1 MSDNRSRHDR
11 LAVRLSLIISRLMA
25 GESLSLKTLSDEFGV
40 TERTLQRDFHQRL
53 VHLDLE
59 YRNGRYSLRRQ
70 SSPGAIPEM
79 LSFIQN
85 TGIARILPLR
95 NGRLITCL
103 TDNQEPSPCLIWL
116 PAPDITA
123 TFPECFS
130 QLILAIRQCIH
141 ISLMTERWYGTL
153 LEDNNLSY
161 SVQTG
166 YAGGG
171 DGNSGS
177 TGYATLNYRGGYGNA
192 NIGYSHSDDIKQLYY
207 GVSGGVLAHANGVT
221 LGQPLNDTVV
231 LVKAPGAK
239 DAKVENQTG
248 VRTDWRGYAV
258 LPYATEYRENRV
270 ALDTNTLADN
280 VDLDNAVANVV
291 PTRGAI
297 VRAEFK
303 ARVGIKL
310 LMTLTHNNKP
320 LPFGAMVTSESSQSS
335 GIVADNGQ
343 VYLSGM
349 PLAGKVQVKWG
360 EEENAHCI
368 ANYQLPPESQQ
379 QLLTQLSAECR

>member
-11 LAVRLSLIISRLMA
+11 LAVRLSLIISRLMT

-141 ISLMTERWYGTL
+141 ISLMAERW
-153 LEDNNLSY
+153 
-161 SVQTG
+161 
-166 YAGGG
+166 
-171 DGNSGS
+171 
-177 TGYATLNYRGGYGNA
+177 
-192 NIGYSHSDDIKQLYY
+192 
-207 GVSGGVLAHANGVT
+207 
-221 LGQPLNDTVV
+221 
-231 LVKAPGAK
+231 
-239 DAKVENQTG
+239 
-248 VRTDWRGYAV
+248 
-258 LPYATEYRENRV
+258 
-270 ALDTNTLADN
+270 
-280 VDLDNAVANVV
+280 
-291 PTRGAI
+291 
-297 VRAEFK
+297 
-303 ARVGIKL
+303 
-310 LMTLTHNNKP
+310 
-320 LPFGAMVTSESSQSS
+320 
-335 GIVADNGQ
+335 
-343 VYLSGM
+343 
-349 PLAGKVQVKWG
+349 
-360 EEENAHCI
+360 
-368 ANYQLPPESQQ
+368 
-379 QLLTQLSAECR
+379 